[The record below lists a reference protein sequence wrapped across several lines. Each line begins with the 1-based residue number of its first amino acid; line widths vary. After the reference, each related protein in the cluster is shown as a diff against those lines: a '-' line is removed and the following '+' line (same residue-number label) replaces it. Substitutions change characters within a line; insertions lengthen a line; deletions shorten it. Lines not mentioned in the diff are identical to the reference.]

1 MIEIDVCQ
9 DMLRCLRVTGVV
21 VGRLQAVH
29 RAALECVIPTAFA
42 TVDSTWYNVIASIV
56 TTVEVSQIVHG
67 ITLSSSIRV
76 YRDEIVHVVC
86 LCLVSN
92 LKQWTVVLLIIWQI
106 LIVLIGIIWIF
117 AIHFLV
123 WPRTTLCV

>member
-9 DMLRCLRVTGVV
+9 DVLRCLRVTGVV

-42 TVDSTWYNVIASIV
+42 AVDSTWHNVIASIV

-67 ITLSSSIRV
+67 ITLSSSIGV
-76 YRDEIVHVVC
+76 YRDEIVHVVR
-86 LCLVSN
+86 LCLVSYI
-92 LKQWTVVLLIIWQI
+92 KQTTVVFLVVRERFVC
-106 LIVLIGIIWIF
+106 IVGIIRIV
-117 AIHFLV
+117 AIYHFV
-123 WPRTTLCV
+123 WPRT